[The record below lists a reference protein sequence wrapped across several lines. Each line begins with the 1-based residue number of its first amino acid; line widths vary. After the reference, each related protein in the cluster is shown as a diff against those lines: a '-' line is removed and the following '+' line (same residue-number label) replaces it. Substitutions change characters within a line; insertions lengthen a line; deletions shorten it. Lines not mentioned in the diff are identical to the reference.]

1 MAYRS
6 THTADGVADTSVS
19 GRAQRSAARLTAVA
33 EALYACEL
41 IEIVENPELA
51 LELDQQNKEVILNV
65 TIGGGRRKTTNEDN
79 NNNNNNGVD
88 NDNDTFGEEDT
99 LSFSVL
105 VIYEP
110 FYSGGMGL
118 NHGSILSQAAT
129 STKTNPSK
137 SKNDGGR
144 LIVVLGDCS
153 SSLGND
159 NHKSNNNNKIDL
171 SKRIQ
176 LLSRKPQMIKL
187 SSGLVTN
194 EVASVQPKLFKTAGE
209 IITLLEP
216 HLRQY
221 NTSAVHFVGHSLAG
235 GVASLAACILDGVI
249 PMPKV
254 RTKKKARNKRK
265 KKITKTA
272 TTNEEEEENTPIIPD
287 KNNAINSKEDKMN
300 SDEDGEDEEEEVV
313 PLKPLNG
320 LGRGRSSALTLGAPP
335 CLSSNVLG
343 AFCTSFVYGDDI
355 VCRTTEDSISRLVKR
370 IERNLH
376 GGYVGRKLG
385 WMSDTLSLTVSS
397 LQSHAHGSEGEEAR
411 LSIPGR
417 AYLVRPRK
425 LGGICSIHEVGN
437 LKKGGREALREAL
450 LWQMHDVLLSTSMWK
465 HHNLE
470 SYIKGLDRTQLRG
483 VADE

>member
-1 MAYRS
+1 VAYRS

-65 TIGGGRRKTTNEDN
+65 TIGGGGRKTTNEN

-88 NDNDTFGEEDT
+88 NDNDAFGEEGT

-129 STKTNPSK
+129 STKTNSSK

-144 LIVVLGDCS
+144 LIVVLGDFS
-153 SSLGND
+153 SSSGN
-159 NHKSNNNNKIDL
+159 NINNNDNNKIDL

-194 EVASVQPKLFKTAGE
+194 EVASVQPKLYKTAGE
-209 IITLLEP
+209 IISLLEP

-235 GVASLAACILDGVI
+235 GVASLAVCILDGVI

-272 TTNEEEEENTPIIPD
+272 TTNEEEEEENTPIIPD
-287 KNNAINSKEDKMN
+287 KKNAINSNEDKKN
-300 SDEDGEDEEEEVV
+300 SDEDDDEEEEELV
-313 PLKPLNG
+313 PLEPMNG

-355 VCRTTEDSISRLVKR
+355 VCRTTEDSISRLVSR

-376 GGYVGRKLG
+376 GGFVGRKLG

>member
-1 MAYRS
+1 
-6 THTADGVADTSVS
+6 
-19 GRAQRSAARLTAVA
+19 VA

-41 IEIVENPELA
+41 IEIVENPELV
-51 LELDQQNKEVILNV
+51 LELDQQSKEVILNV
-65 TIGGGRRKTTNEDN
+65 TIGGGRRKTTNEN
-79 NNNNNNGVD
+79 ENNNNNGVD
-88 NDNDTFGEEDT
+88 DNNDTFGEEDT

-110 FYSGGMGL
+110 FYNGGMGL
-118 NHGSILSQAAT
+118 NHGSILSLAAT
-129 STKTNPSK
+129 PTKTNPSK

-153 SSLGND
+153 SSSSS
-159 NHKSNNNNKIDL
+159 SNNNNKIDL

-194 EVASVQPKLFKTAGE
+194 EVASVQPKLYKTAGE
-209 IITLLEP
+209 ILTLLEP

-235 GVASLAACILDGVI
+235 GVASLATCILDGVI
-249 PMPKV
+249 PMPKE
-254 RTKKKARNKRK
+254 RTTKKKARNNKRK
-265 KKITKTA
+265 KKITKA
-272 TTNEEEEENTPIIPD
+272 VTTNEEEETTRTIPN
-287 KNNAINSKEDKMN
+287 KNNAINSKEDNASEK
-300 SDEDGEDEEEEVV
+300 DDDDEEEEEVF
-313 PLKPLNG
+313 PLEPLNG
-320 LGRGRSSALTLGAPP
+320 LGRARSSALTLGAPP

-376 GGYVGRKLG
+376 GGFVGRKLG